1 MKDSEMK
8 KRMLYST
15 KVSWVKGGERR
26 DTLCNHMKKRMVH
39 LMMMIIATW
48 IVLLPESI
56 AAKPYT
62 IDTTFVDMQLQTNG
76 EVHVREQMT
85 YTVKENADGVLWR
98 YPKIE
103 DATFHS
109 LKAWE
114 GKKEIPMKQ
123 SENDTSLYSIETPIE
138 RGKTA
143 IVEVTYV
150 LEDMMKKYEDGALFS
165 IDLLGVE
172 HSITDT
178 DSLTVKVTPPEETP
192 FTDAYGEGHAFRT
205 EHVDK
210 VGVTTFH
217 LGRLPTETKSTFT
230 VIADGDIFPLMK
242 TYDGK
247 VRPDIEKKRKEVS
260 ENEKQREAT
269 KKKWRTA
276 AYIGL
281 PLGLFALT
289 FLIQQAR
296 KKERRLRQ
304 KVVNDVEKEGIL
316 IPKDRLSMAATLFYM
331 NGRRLTK
338 RVLTVGWIDLYRRRH
353 LMYEDGSWT
362 VRESEA
368 MTRFDRAIAQFLLE
382 HVQKEEETIT
392 FESIERTITDPANE
406 RVIRPLI
413 AEMIVAL
420 EEEEMFAT
428 FGTPNKVLRRLFGSL
443 SILLLLSMIF
453 LFTQS
458 LLLLSLLA
466 LVLGTISGAFA
477 IFYVPKNEEGER
489 FFTEWKLFEKETP
502 ETLQNDSRWLNAPES
517 DRFRGLLYLY
527 GMSTNETC
535 EEGSVED
542 HLNTYIPFDAF
553 VVHTYWSSP
562 IHEIA
567 KKMTKRKKKNE

>member
-1 MKDSEMK
+1 
-8 KRMLYST
+8 ML
-15 KVSWVKGGERR
+15 
-26 DTLCNHMKKRMVH
+26 L
-39 LMMMIIATW
+39 
-48 IVLLPESI
+48 IVLLPEQI

-62 IDTTFVDMQLQTNG
+62 IDTTFVEMQLQTNG
-76 EVHVREQMT
+76 EIHVREQMT
-85 YTVKENADGVLWR
+85 YTVKERADGVLWR
-98 YPKIE
+98 YPKIDE
-103 DATFHS
+103 AAFHS

-114 GKKEIPMKQ
+114 GKKEVPMKQ
-123 SENDTSLYSIETPIE
+123 SENDPSLYSIELPIE

-150 LEDMMKKYEDGALFS
+150 VEDRLKKYEDGVLFS

-172 HSITDT
+172 HSMTDT

-217 LGRLPTETKSTFT
+217 LGRLPTETKSTLT

-247 VRPDIEKKRKEVS
+247 VRPDLEEKRAAVNEK
-260 ENEKQREAT
+260 EKQREAT

-281 PLGLFALT
+281 PLGFFALA

-304 KVVNDVEKEGIL
+304 KVVDDVEKEGLL

-338 RVLTVGWIDLYRRRH
+338 RVLTVGWIDLYRRRL
-353 LMYEDGSWT
+353 LMIEDGIWT
-362 VRESEA
+362 VRENET

-382 HVQKEEETIT
+382 EVQKEQSELTLETI
-392 FESIERTITDPANE
+392 ERAITDPANE
-406 RVIRPLI
+406 RVIRSLI

-428 FGTPNKVLRRLFGSL
+428 FDTPNKVLRRLFGGL
-443 SILLLLSMIF
+443 SLLLLVGMIF

-458 LLLLSLLA
+458 LFLLSLLA
-466 LVLGTISGAFA
+466 LVLGAISGAFA
-477 IFYVPKNEEGER
+477 LFYVPKNEEGER
-489 FFTEWKLFEKETP
+489 FFTEWKLFEQATP
-502 ETLQNDSRWLNAPES
+502 ETLLNDSRWAMAPES

-535 EEGSVED
+535 EDGSVED

-553 VVHTYWSSP
+553 VVHTYWSAP

-567 KKMTKRKKKNE
+567 KKMTKIKKKNE